1 LRDREFSPT
10 GEAQPMAR
18 EIDDAWVEAAIAAYG
33 RIEQKQASFARALER
48 LEVCVR
54 SPDDSVEVIVGADGA
69 VRRVTLI
76 GSLEGADNVALSRAI
91 QQAMSAAHEAAEWAR
106 RKLFDET
113 FSDYERLGGM
123 K

>member
-1 LRDREFSPT
+1 
-10 GEAQPMAR
+10 MAR

-33 RIEQKQASFARALER
+33 RIEEKQASFARALQR

-54 SPDDSVEVIVGADGA
+54 SPDDAVEVIVGADGA
-69 VRRVTLI
+69 VRRVTVM
-76 GSLEGADNVALSRAI
+76 DDVALSRAI

-106 RKLFDET
+106 RKLFEET
-113 FSDYERLGGM
+113 FSESERLGGT